1 MGTVSTD
8 VTTATPGSDG
18 TSHPTSAVVL
28 ITCQRCG
35 TVTPWSPYCPTDGAY
50 LEIFGI
56 PPWQPGGPPVQDVE
70 PHDSGD
76 VVIAA
81 GAEVDMDGDGTPDDL
96 PPIKPEAAGPTHPLK
111 DAVFAAQRASEAEH
125 DAAVSAATP
134 EPALIPAPVSTPAAP
149 AIVVLPSLADRQI
162 QRDLPWGLRW
172 TRNCA
177 EDCCD
182 PKPHLWQ
189 VRRALCCWASKKW
202 PLPSLPVI
210 VPPDMP
216 RPVATA
222 TYTPGF
228 EPMAELPQRVV
239 PPARATI
246 ALGEDVEGTGT
257 LECPRCFALNEEGTA
272 FCRECGAVLPGAILA
287 PNQEPVPE
295 VGRDPNHQRGNKK
308 SNDPKAPPRKHDY
321 VAWAVTAGVILII
334 AVVVFAIWGPYSSQI
349 ARYLRLGYQNIVEF
363 VNPYEGASVPIVNV
377 TASSSLPG
385 VVPSALIDGQSTVFW
400 ASAPS
405 KAFGTGTVLTFTFAS
420 KSDIDRI
427 IVSPGIQNGQLSM
440 NALAT
445 PAMIRL
451 TFDSGESSDFN
462 VDPVEPAAANRQVFR
477 FSSQNTTK
485 VVLTITSVYPPEF
498 ATSSQPPF
506 GEVAMSE
513 VSFLHTPD
521 GNPISQGSLVQP
533 PGSTVT
539 KPVPLSVV
547 SDAPSGVPSDVASA
561 QPDASASSRLAAST
575 SSTPSAS
582 ASPSKK

>member
-1 MGTVSTD
+1 M
-8 VTTATPGSDG
+8 
-18 TSHPTSAVVL
+18 
-28 ITCQRCG
+28 
-35 TVTPWSPYCPTDGAY
+35 
-50 LEIFGI
+50 
-56 PPWQPGGPPVQDVE
+56 
-70 PHDSGD
+70 
-76 VVIAA
+76 
-81 GAEVDMDGDGTPDDL
+81 
-96 PPIKPEAAGPTHPLK
+96 
-111 DAVFAAQRASEAEH
+111 
-125 DAAVSAATP
+125 
-134 EPALIPAPVSTPAAP
+134 
-149 AIVVLPSLADRQI
+149 
-162 QRDLPWGLRW
+162 
-172 TRNCA
+172 
-177 EDCCD
+177 
-182 PKPHLWQ
+182 
-189 VRRALCCWASKKW
+189 
-202 PLPSLPVI
+202 
-210 VPPDMP
+210 
-216 RPVATA
+216 
-222 TYTPGF
+222 
-228 EPMAELPQRVV
+228 
-239 PPARATI
+239 
-246 ALGEDVEGTGT
+246 
-257 LECPRCFALNEEGTA
+257 
-272 FCRECGAVLPGAILA
+272 
-287 PNQEPVPE
+287 
-295 VGRDPNHQRGNKK
+295 
-308 SNDPKAPPRKHDY
+308 
-321 VAWAVTAGVILII
+321 ILII

-385 VVPSALIDGQSTVFW
+385 VVPSALVDGQSTVFW

-445 PAMIRL
+445 PAVIRL

-498 ATSSQPPF
+498 ATSSQPAF

>member
-1 MGTVSTD
+1 
-8 VTTATPGSDG
+8 
-18 TSHPTSAVVL
+18 
-28 ITCQRCG
+28 
-35 TVTPWSPYCPTDGAY
+35 
-50 LEIFGI
+50 
-56 PPWQPGGPPVQDVE
+56 
-70 PHDSGD
+70 
-76 VVIAA
+76 
-81 GAEVDMDGDGTPDDL
+81 
-96 PPIKPEAAGPTHPLK
+96 
-111 DAVFAAQRASEAEH
+111 
-125 DAAVSAATP
+125 
-134 EPALIPAPVSTPAAP
+134 
-149 AIVVLPSLADRQI
+149 
-162 QRDLPWGLRW
+162 
-172 TRNCA
+172 
-177 EDCCD
+177 
-182 PKPHLWQ
+182 
-189 VRRALCCWASKKW
+189 
-202 PLPSLPVI
+202 
-210 VPPDMP
+210 MP

-405 KAFGTGTVLTFTFAS
+405 
-420 KSDIDRI
+420 
-427 IVSPGIQNGQLSM
+427 M

-445 PAMIRL
+445 PAVIRL